1 MTVKLNAQDFV
12 DEKYGIIKNIYDL
25 PTYYGLPKVY
35 VKMAFGGQYNTAGFN
50 ASGAGITEAQAVN
63 SAVGEYIERYS
74 CLHPNRVTSVSEEIE
89 KINPQTIN
97 PSASAHLD
105 DYQWIHG
112 YDLIQKRTVALPL
125 DAVYLTYRSN
135 GKQSWMTT
143 ATGAACGMNL
153 KNCFWKGVAEIFERD
168 AFQYVWRRQLACE
181 EISIHDHSE
190 LSSYFERYIKS
201 ENIQFKLYKL
211 DMDWDVPAVFGVA
224 IFPNKGCVVAA
235 SVRPT
240 WIEACKKTLLELAQ
254 SIVGYAA
261 IIFNDEENIEI
272 DSYDDVKEYQD
283 HSLLYFNDHMSQHLS
298 FLDGH
303 QHVFRIPENEIQPDD
318 DEAMALFIE
327 KIKAIGKQVYFVDV
341 TSEEIKDTDWKVGKT
356 IIPGM
361 LDIEPHF
368 IKHLTSQR
376 LDEADAH
383 IIQMKKRQPHELQ
396 NSQPAVPHPFP

>member
-1 MTVKLNAQDFV
+1 MTVKLKAQNFV

-74 CLHPNRVTSVSEEIE
+74 CLHPHRVMKVSKGVV
-89 KINPQTIN
+89 KINPQKIN
-97 PSASAHLD
+97 ASASTNLD

-112 YDLIQKRTVALPL
+112 YDLIQKRTVALPV

-135 GKQSWMTT
+135 KKQSWMTT
-143 ATGAACGMNL
+143 ATGAACGPNL
-153 KNCFWKGVAEIFERD
+153 KACFWKGIAEIFERD
-168 AFQYVWRRQLACE
+168 AFQYIWRRQIACE
-181 EISIHDHSE
+181 QIRINDNRE
-190 LSSYFERYIKS
+190 LRSYFNRYIKS
-201 ENIQFKLYKL
+201 ENIQFKLYKM

-224 IFPNKGCVVAA
+224 ILPNKGCVVAA

-261 IIFNDEENIEI
+261 IIFKVDENIEVH
-272 DSYDDVKEYQD
+272 SYDEVKEYQD

-303 QHVFRIPENEIQPDD
+303 QHIFRIPENEIQPDD
-318 DEAMALFIE
+318 DEAVALFIE
-327 KIKAIGKQVYFVDV
+327 KIKSIDKQVYFVDV
-341 TSEEIKDTDWKVGKT
+341 TSEEIKHTDWKVGKT

-368 IKHLTSQR
+368 IKHLESSR
-376 LDEADAH
+376 LNEVDRNL
-383 IIQMKKRQPHELQ
+383 IKMKKRQPNELK
-396 NSQPAVPHPFP
+396 NSQPIVPHPFP